1 MYEDQPS
8 MRASSVPDA
17 QVAGEVR
24 SGKVAPGMRAGSVM
38 NHQRLNPG
46 QVVARVIL
54 ALLFGAGCFLS
65 LVPLGR
71 AVMRSALL
79 LPALMSASSP
89 APLKLVGDPVR
100 YSSMTLS
107 TPNGPVYLDIYQPA
121 TSAPPIPG
129 GREALINVIGVGYYR
144 HDPQLINLSESFARE
159 GIVVVD
165 IGTPAMFQFDISAGD
180 SQAVV
185 QTFELMEHWPG
196 VNPRHIGLFVICAGI
211 TPASIAAADPRI
223 RDHVA
228 FIAVLAAYFDVADLL
243 RNLGT
248 RSQVINGHVQPW
260 HADSTPLYTLA
271 RTVSSLLTP
280 TESQLIEGAFP
291 LGKYNPPLTRQQ
303 QAQLSPSADAFYHLL
318 EGDEPGSVDRNLAA
332 LSPQMKALLV
342 QLSPRSVIGQIH
354 APIYL
359 LHERN
364 DTIVPYSQSL
374 EFAAA
379 LERLHHPYT
388 LAGYGI
394 FSHVTVASGI
404 GLAQWLSDGPKLFM
418 AITRVV
424 QPGS

>member
-1 MYEDQPS
+1 
-8 MRASSVPDA
+8 MRVGQRA
-17 QVAGEVR
+17 
-24 SGKVAPGMRAGSVM
+24 KPGR
-38 NHQRLNPG
+38 
-46 QVVARVIL
+46 VVARVIL
-54 ALLFGAGCFLS
+54 ALLFCLGCFLS

-71 AVMRSALL
+71 AVMRSSLL
-79 LPALMSASSP
+79 LPALLSASSP
-89 APLKLVGDPVR
+89 APLKLIGDPVR
-100 YSSMTLS
+100 YTSRTLS
-107 TPNGPVYLDIYQPA
+107 TPNGPVYLDIYEPA
-121 TSAPPIPG
+121 TPAPPIPG
-129 GREALINVIGVGYYR
+129 GREAIINVVGVGYYR

-159 GIVVVD
+159 GIVVVN
-165 IGTPAMFQFDISAGD
+165 IGTPAMFEFKISAQD
-180 SQAVV
+180 AQAVV
-185 QTFELMEHWPG
+185 RTFELMEHWPG
-196 VNPRHIGLFVICAGI
+196 VNPRHIGLLVICAGI
-211 TPASIAAADPRI
+211 TPASLAAADPRI
-223 RDHVA
+223 RDRVA
-228 FIAVLAAYFDVADLL
+228 FIAVLAGYFDVAELL

-271 RTVSSLLTP
+271 RTVSDLLTP
-280 TESQLIEGAFP
+280 TESRLIEGAFP

-303 QAQLSPSADAFYHLL
+303 QARLSPAAAAFYHLL

-342 QLSPRSVIGQIH
+342 RLSPKSVIGQIR

-364 DTIVPYSQSL
+364 DTIVPFSQSL
-374 EFAAA
+374 EFAGA

-394 FSHVTVASGI
+394 FSHVTVESNL

-424 QPGS
+424 QAGS

>member
-1 MYEDQPS
+1 MYENKPLRKTGS
-8 MRASSVPDA
+8 ASDV
-17 QVAGEVR
+17 QEAG
-24 SGKVAPGMRAGSVM
+24 SSAPGAPGPRAGSAR
-38 NHQRLNPG
+38 QRPKPG
-46 QVVARVIL
+46 RIVARVIL
-54 ALLFGAGCFLS
+54 ALLFCLGCFLS

-71 AVMRSALL
+71 AVMRSSLM
-79 LPALMSASSP
+79 LPALLSASSP

-100 YSSMTLS
+100 YVTRTLS
-107 TPNGPVYLDIYQPA
+107 TPDGPVYLDIYEPA
-121 TSAPPIPG
+121 TPAPPIPG
-129 GREALINVIGVGYYR
+129 GREAIINVIGVGYYR

-159 GIVVVD
+159 GIVVAN
-165 IGTPAMFQFDISAGD
+165 IGTPAMFDFKISAQD
-180 SQAVV
+180 AEAVV
-185 QTFELMEHWPG
+185 QTFQLMERWPG
-196 VNPRHIGLFVICAGI
+196 VNPQRIGLFVICAGI

-228 FIAVLAAYFDVADLL
+228 FIAVLAAYFDVAELL

-248 RSQVINGHVQPW
+248 RSQVIDGHVQPW

-271 RTVSSLLTP
+271 RTVSDLLTP

-291 LGKYNPPLTRQQ
+291 LGKYNPPLTSQQ
-303 QAQLSPSADAFYHLL
+303 QAQLSPAADAFYHLL

-332 LSPQMKALLV
+332 LSPQMKALLI
-342 QLSPRSVIGQIH
+342 QLSPKSVIDQIR

-359 LHERN
+359 LHERD
-364 DTIVPYSQSL
+364 DTIVPFSQSL

-394 FSHVTVASGI
+394 FSHVTVESKL

-418 AITRVV
+418 AITNVV
-424 QPGS
+424 QAGS